1 MNKLKFCTNIIFIY
15 NQRWNSLLEFL
26 LLFLIAKRN
35 ETKTF
40 LLSFKDTIIS
50 LERKSENLR
59 RHRLISIDLEI
70 NLTISCRTVR
80 ETFAIYVVGYKGSC
94 HNSRVDLWPREFRHR
109 EYDWFPPHWTIVGG
123 EMEITTFPV
132 YIYME
137 RVLENVSR
145 LHYKKRFVVL
155 RTDGSILV
163 AFNHTVA
170 PSLT

>member
-80 ETFAIYVVGYKGSC
+80 ETFAIYVVGYKESC

-132 YIYME
+132 YIYIW
-137 RVLENVSR
+137 RGFSR
-145 LHYKKRFVVL
+145 TFHGYTIKSGSSFCEPTVRSSLHLITRWPL
-155 RTDGSILV
+155 
-163 AFNHTVA
+163 H
-170 PSLT
+170 

>member
-70 NLTISCRTVR
+70 NLTISYRTVR

-123 EMEITTFPV
+123 EMEITTFPI
-132 YIYME
+132 YIYIW
-137 RVLENVSR
+137 RGFSR
-145 LHYKKRFVVL
+145 TFHGYTIKSGSSFCEPTVRSSLHLITRWPL
-155 RTDGSILV
+155 
-163 AFNHTVA
+163 H
-170 PSLT
+170 